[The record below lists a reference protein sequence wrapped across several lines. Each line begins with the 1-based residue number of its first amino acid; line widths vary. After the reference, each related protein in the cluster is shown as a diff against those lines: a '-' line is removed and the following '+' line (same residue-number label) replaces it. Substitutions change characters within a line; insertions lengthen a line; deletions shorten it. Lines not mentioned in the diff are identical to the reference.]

1 LYNRRIVKL
10 LKNKTM
16 RILKLTLSILSIG
29 LFIAC
34 GGDSKKESTTDDK
47 TMTSKEIM
55 QQRAKESA
63 ETPKE
68 AKTEDKTVNEDV
80 VEITIE
86 GNDQMQYNLDEMKVK
101 AGSTVKLTLKHVGE
115 MTKQQMGH
123 NWVLLTQGT
132 DIMEFGQKAAGA
144 ADNDYIPKAETSKVI
159 ANTKTLGG
167 GEETTITFEAP
178 KKGTYD
184 FICSFPG
191 HVALMKG
198 KFIVE

>member
-1 LYNRRIVKL
+1 MKL
-10 LKNKTM
+10 LK
-16 RILKLTLSILSIG
+16 LTFSILTVS

-34 GGDSKKESTTDDK
+34 GGNTSDEKSSSQEETL
-47 TMTSKEIM
+47 TSKEIM
-55 QQRAKESA
+55 QQQAQESA
-63 ETPKE
+63 DAPKE
-68 AKTEDKTVNEDV
+68 GKADENSVDKSSNEGV
-80 VEITIE
+80 IEITIE
-86 GNDQMQYNLDEMKVK
+86 GNDQMRFNLDEMKVK

-123 NWVLLTQGT
+123 NWVLLKQGT

-144 ADNDYIPKAETSKVI
+144 ANNDYIPQAEANKVI

-178 KKGTYD
+178 EKGTYD

>member
-1 LYNRRIVKL
+1 
-10 LKNKTM
+10 M
-16 RILKLTLSILSIG
+16 RLLKLTLSILSIS

-34 GGDSKKESTTDDK
+34 GGNSSSEESKSEEKP
-47 TMTSKEIM
+47 MTSKELM
-55 QQRAKESA
+55 QQQAKEKENA
-63 ETPKE
+63 PKE
-68 AKTEDKTVNEDV
+68 TATAESSESDV
-80 VEITIE
+80 VELTIE
-86 GNDQMQYNLDEMKVK
+86 GNDQMKFNLDEMKVK

-123 NWVLLTQGT
+123 NWVLLKQGT

-144 ADNDYIPKAETSKVI
+144 ADNDYIPQAEANKVI
-159 ANTKTLGG
+159 ANTKILGG

-178 KKGTYD
+178 AKGTYD

>member
-1 LYNRRIVKL
+1 
-10 LKNKTM
+10 M
-16 RILKLTLSILSIG
+16 RLLKLTLSILGIS

-34 GGDSKKESTTDDK
+34 GGNSSKEESNSEEK
-47 TMTSKEIM
+47 TMTSKELM
-55 QQRAKESA
+55 QQQAKEKENA
-63 ETPKE
+63 PKE
-68 AKTEDKTVNEDV
+68 TASTDNSESEV
-80 VEITIE
+80 VELTIE
-86 GNDQMQYNLDEMKVK
+86 GNDQMRFNLDEMKVK
-101 AGSTVKLTLKHVGE
+101 AGSTVKVTLKHVGK

-123 NWVLLTQGT
+123 NWVLLKQGT

-144 ADNDYIPKAETSKVI
+144 ANNDYIPQEEASKVI
-159 ANTKTLGG
+159 AHTKTIGG

>member
-1 LYNRRIVKL
+1 
-10 LKNKTM
+10 M
-16 RILKLTLSILSIG
+16 RLLKLTLSILSIS

-34 GGDSKKESTTDDK
+34 GGNDSKQESSSEEK
-47 TMTSKEIM
+47 AMTSKEIM
-55 QQRAKESA
+55 QQKAQEKENA
-63 ETPKE
+63 PKE
-68 AKTEDKTVNEDV
+68 TASTENSESEV
-80 VEITIE
+80 VELTIE
-86 GNDQMQYNLDEMKVK
+86 GNDQMRFNLDEMKVK
-101 AGSTVKLTLKHVGE
+101 AGSTVKLTLKHVGK

-123 NWVLLTQGT
+123 NWVLLKQGT

-144 ADNDYIPKAETSKVI
+144 AEYDYIPQDEANKVI

-178 KKGTYD
+178 AKGTYD

>member
-1 LYNRRIVKL
+1 MKL
-10 LKNKTM
+10 
-16 RILKLTLSILSIG
+16 LKLTLSILTIG

-34 GGDSKKESTTDDK
+34 GGTGSKEESNAEEE
-47 TMTSKEIM
+47 TMTSREIM
-55 QQRAKESA
+55 RQEADAKEN
-63 ETPKE
+63 EPKE
-68 AKTEDKTVNEDV
+68 TTKNENEESDV

-86 GNDQMQYNLDEMKVK
+86 GNDQMQFNLDEIKVK

-115 MTKQQMGH
+115 MSVTQMGH
-123 NWVLLTQGT
+123 NWVLLKQGT
-132 DIMEFGQKAAGA
+132 DIMEFGQKAATAKERG
-144 ADNDYIPKAETSKVI
+144 YIPESEEGKVI
-159 ANTKTLGG
+159 VSTSLLGG
-167 GEETTITFEAP
+167 GEEDTIEFEAP

>member
-1 LYNRRIVKL
+1 MKL
-10 LKNKTM
+10 
-16 RILKLTLSILSIG
+16 LKLTLSILSII

-34 GGDSKKESTTDDK
+34 GGNQSKEESSSEEK
-47 TMTSKEIM
+47 PMTSKELM
-55 QQRAKESA
+55 QQQAKEKENA
-63 ETPKE
+63 PKE
-68 AKTEDKTVNEDV
+68 TSANENSKSEV
-80 VEITIE
+80 VELTIE
-86 GNDQMQYNLDEMKVK
+86 GNDQMQFNLDEMKVK

-123 NWVLLTQGT
+123 NWVLLKQGT
-132 DIMEFGQKAAGA
+132 DIMKFGQKAAGA
-144 ADNDYIPKAETSKVI
+144 ADNGYIPQDEANKVI

-178 KKGTYD
+178 EKGTYD

>member
-1 LYNRRIVKL
+1 L
-10 LKNKTM
+10 
-16 RILKLTLSILSIG
+16 
-29 LFIAC
+29 
-34 GGDSKKESTTDDK
+34 
-47 TMTSKEIM
+47 
-55 QQRAKESA
+55 
-63 ETPKE
+63 
-68 AKTEDKTVNEDV
+68 
-80 VEITIE
+80 TIE
-86 GNDQMQYNLDEMKVK
+86 GNDQMQFNLKEMKVK

-123 NWVLLTQGT
+123 NWVLLKQST
-132 DIMEFGQKAAGA
+132 DIMDFGQKAAGA
-144 ADNDYIPKAETSKVI
+144 ADNDYIPEAEANKVI

>member
-1 LYNRRIVKL
+1 
-10 LKNKTM
+10 M
-16 RILKLTLSILSIG
+16 RLLKLTFGIISIS

-34 GGDSKKESTTDDK
+34 GGNGSQEESTTKEK

-55 QQRAKESA
+55 QQKAKERA
-63 ETPKE
+63 ESPE
-68 AKTEDKTVNEDV
+68 ASKSEEDAANKNEQDV

-86 GNDQMQYNLDEMKVK
+86 GNDQMRFNLDEMKVK
-101 AGSTVKLTLKHVGE
+101 AGSTVKLTLKHVGK

-123 NWVLLTQGT
+123 NWVLLTKGT

-144 ADNDYIPKAETSKVI
+144 ADNDYIPEAEASKVI

-178 KKGTYD
+178 EKGTYD

-198 KFIVE
+198 KFIVQ

>member
-1 LYNRRIVKL
+1 
-10 LKNKTM
+10 M
-16 RILKLTLSILSIG
+16 RLLKLTLSILGIS

-34 GGDSKKESTTDDK
+34 GGSDSNKESSSEEK
-47 TMTSKEIM
+47 QLTSKELM
-55 QQRAKESA
+55 QQQAKAKENA
-63 ETPKE
+63 PKDS
-68 AKTEDKTVNEDV
+68 KTTSTENIESNV
-80 VEITIE
+80 VELTIE
-86 GNDQMQYNLDEMKVK
+86 GNDQMQFNLDEMKVK

-123 NWVLLTQGT
+123 NWVLLKQGT

-144 ADNDYIPKAETSKVI
+144 ADNDYIPQGETDKVI

>member
-1 LYNRRIVKL
+1 
-10 LKNKTM
+10 M
-16 RILKLTLSILSIG
+16 RLLKLTLSILSIS

-34 GGDSKKESTTDDK
+34 GGNNSTEESSSEEK
-47 TMTSKEIM
+47 QMTSREMM
-55 QQRAKESA
+55 QQQAKENA
-63 ETPKE
+63 PKE
-68 AKTEDKTVNEDV
+68 TANVESNESKV
-80 VEITIE
+80 VELTIE
-86 GNDQMQYNLDEMKVK
+86 GNDQMKFNLDEMKVK

-123 NWVLLTQGT
+123 NWVLLKQGT

-144 ADNDYIPKAETSKVI
+144 ADNDYIPQAEASKVI